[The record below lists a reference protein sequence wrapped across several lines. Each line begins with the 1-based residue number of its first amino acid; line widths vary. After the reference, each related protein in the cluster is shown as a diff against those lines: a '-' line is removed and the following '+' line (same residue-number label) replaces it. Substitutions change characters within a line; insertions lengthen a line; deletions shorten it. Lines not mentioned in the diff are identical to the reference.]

1 MKILLAI
8 LTCFIV
14 YVNAYAQS
22 DRDFNI
28 FDLRTNHLNFEISS
42 GLNRA
47 LSEVDSGSI
56 APRSKY
62 LPLPK
67 FRASYL
73 FNISKRLGCETGL
86 GVGLLPYNFYVPEI
100 GDIFFAY
107 GLDYLLFGEASLR
120 MHYRLQQKGKYTPG
134 FSLGLSTVSMQDV
147 LFFYTSSSPS
157 YEARYVTFVENQRR
171 MMLNAGFGL
180 SKLLPNLDLLNFRI
194 EYNYGLNELYRGNY
208 QLKVDDQKVASG
220 DIFNRGHHLALAV
233 SYSFTKA
240 AKVLGK
246 VQKSGYELESNKV
259 LKGLKKW
266 DHDSA
271 RTKISFQM
279 GLSSQQ
285 MRISDPSN
293 SFYDYNFLVPF
304 PVIALDYHFN
314 KHNFIETALGYQEF
328 YTTYAAVNQPLIF
341 SSLENTTVHWMTG
354 MGRTIYLKNKKRPFI
369 HISSGL
375 SLNFN
380 DMSNGESFQPA
391 TLFQDSLMPPLNYDF
406 YYKERRF
413 NISLYAALARNF
425 QLTDAIALNFT
436 YRIHQGLWQ
445 TFENKRFYNQGP
457 PEENR
462 EVSFRSLGSFRALSM
477 GLKIDLGRLQPKP
490 KQQIIAK
497 GDISIAAHA
506 GNLGLRS
513 RSQNMSVNG
522 NGSDNNPEPYGGFIS
537 GIQVNYQLRPH
548 WGIDAALNYLSVNG
562 FNGEQFKMGQITAGV
577 NRQIKTFSGIHLIDL
592 HAGTGIG
599 SIIQFSGTSGTTSF
613 QNFNSD
619 IIQYKES
626 QFSQETGVG
635 TTISYSV
642 LGQDTISFGYSEI
655 RFNRQPLPI
664 LYLQASKEFRIVKQ
678 LYIGMAFRKQFGLRQ
693 FFSAIHLSGTDNKL
707 ESISAERLRGNAN
720 SMLIYLKYKL

>member
-1 MKILLAI
+1 MKILFAI

-14 YVNAYAQS
+14 YVNAYAQI

-28 FDLRTNHLNFEISS
+28 FDLRTNHLNFELSS
-42 GLNRA
+42 GFNRGLA
-47 LSEVDSGSI
+47 EIDSGNI

-73 FNISKRLGCETGL
+73 FNISKRFGCETGL

-134 FSLGLSTVSMQDV
+134 FSLGLSTVSMQEV
-147 LFFYTSSSPS
+147 SFSYTSSSPS
-157 YEARYVTFVENQRR
+157 YEARYVNFVENQRR

-208 QLKVDDQKVASG
+208 QLKVDDQKVARG
-220 DIFNRGHHLALAV
+220 DIFNPGHHVALAV

-240 AKVLGK
+240 AKVLQK
-246 VQKSGYELESNKV
+246 VQQSGYEPENERI
-259 LKGLKKW
+259 LKGFKKW

-293 SFYDYNFLVPF
+293 RFYDYNFLVPF

-314 KHNFIETALGYQEF
+314 KHNFIETALGLQEF
-328 YTTYAAVNQPLIF
+328 YTSYAEKGNSWFQ
-341 SSLENTTVHWMTG
+341 SESENTTVHWMTG
-354 MGRTIYLKNKKRPFI
+354 MGRTFYLKNKKRPLI

-380 DMSNGESFQPA
+380 DMTNGESFQQA
-391 TLFQDSLMPPLNYDF
+391 SSFQDSLMPPLNYDF

-413 NISLYAALARNF
+413 NISLYAALARDF
-425 QLTDAIALNFT
+425 QLTDALALNFT

-445 TFENKRFYNQGP
+445 TYENKRFYNQAP

-497 GDISIAAHA
+497 GDISIVAHA
-506 GNLGLRS
+506 GSLGLRS
-513 RSQNMSVNG
+513 RIQDMSIAG
-522 NGSDNNPEPYGGFIS
+522 KERNNYTEPYGGFMS
-537 GIQVNYQLRPH
+537 GMQVNYQLRPP
-548 WGIDAALNYLSVNG
+548 WGIDASLNYLSVNG
-562 FNGEQFKMGQITAGV
+562 YYGEQFTMGQITAGL
-577 NRQIKTFSGIHLIDL
+577 NRQIKTYSGIHLIDL

-599 SIIQFSGTSGTTSF
+599 SIIQYSGISGTTMF
-613 QNFNSD
+613 QYSNPD
-619 IIQYKES
+619 EYQYSES
-626 QFSQETGVG
+626 QFSKETGVG
-635 TTISYSV
+635 TTFSYRI

-655 RFNRQPLPI
+655 RFNKQPLPL
-664 LYLQASKEFRIVKQ
+664 LYLQASKEFRVVKQ
-678 LYIGMAFRKQFGLRQ
+678 FYLGMAFRKQFGLRQ
-693 FFSAIHLSGTDNKL
+693 FFSAIYVSGADNKL

-720 SMLIYLKYKL
+720 SMLFYLKYKL